1 LGVHPYYRSNEC
13 GARAGCIRLRRDCL
27 YDFTLQL
34 ASTISRYNYNS
45 QVCPRSTVKEHIRQ
59 MPINLPSVHA
69 ILNTPE
75 VQDLVADHGH
85 TFVVEA
91 IRDTLAAHRRTPP
104 AEPLGGLSGEPSG
117 KSSGEPSGKSL
128 GKPSG
133 KSSDKPSG
141 EPLGKSSGEPSAEAG
156 TVDLSAAGLTTEVR
170 HEVRRRLNPRMRRL
184 FNLTGTVL
192 HTNLGRAL
200 LSEAAVEQVANAMR
214 YPSNLEF
221 DVESGR
227 RGERDTIVENLLIEL
242 TGAEAATVVNNNAA
256 AVLLTLGALASRREV
271 IVSRGELVEIGGA
284 FRIPDVMRGAQAK
297 LIEVGTTNRTHKSD
311 YENAISSRTAALMK
325 VHTSNYEIKGFV
337 ASVPEALIAQIAHA
351 NNVPF
356 IHDLG
361 GGNFVDLSAYGLPK
375 EPVVRE
381 ALSAGADVVTFS
393 GDKLL
398 GGPQAGLIVGKRQYI
413 DKIRKHPLK
422 RALRVSKLTMA
433 ALEATLMA
441 YQKPETL
448 VRDLPTL
455 RLLTRPMPELAAL
468 AERLLP
474 HFQRVLGEFWMV
486 SVDVCESQI
495 GSGTSPTVTIP
506 SMAIRILPARDA
518 ARTSSVSRLSDA
530 LRKLPLPVVGKT
542 SGGAVYLDVRCLEDE
557 AAFVDQLPRISVL
570 LNSAR

>member
-1 LGVHPYYRSNEC
+1 
-13 GARAGCIRLRRDCL
+13 
-27 YDFTLQL
+27 
-34 ASTISRYNYNS
+34 
-45 QVCPRSTVKEHIRQ
+45 
-59 MPINLPSVHA
+59 MPTNLPSVHA
-69 ILNTPE
+69 ILGTPE
-75 VQDLVADHGH
+75 MQNLVADHGH

-91 IRDTLAAHRRTPP
+91 IRDTLAAHRRLASTALSTVGSVDSSTESP
-104 AEPLGGLSGEPSG
+104 AETGSAVPRVA
-117 KSSGEPSGKSL
+117 SL
-128 GKPSG
+128 V
-133 KSSDKPSG
+133 
-141 EPLGKSSGEPSAEAG
+141 AEVAH
-156 TVDLSAAGLTTEVR
+156 TVRQRV
-170 HEVRRRLNPRMRRL
+170 NPRMRRL

-192 HTNLGRAL
+192 HTNLGRAI

-227 RGERDTIVENLLIEL
+227 RGERDDVVEGLLIEL

-256 AVLLTLGALASRREV
+256 AVLLVLGALAARREV
-271 IVSRGELVEIGGA
+271 VVSRGELVEIGGA
-284 FRIPDVMRGAQAK
+284 FRIPDVMRSAQAK
-297 LIEVGTTNRTHKSD
+297 LVEVGTTNRTHKRD
-311 YENAISSRTAALMK
+311 YESAISPRTAALMK
-325 VHTSNYEIKGFV
+325 VHASNYEIKGFV
-337 ASVPEALIAQIAHA
+337 ASVPEGEIAELAHA
-351 NNVPF
+351 NGIPF

-413 DKIRKHPLK
+413 DKIRQHPLK

-441 YQKPETL
+441 YKKPETL
-448 VRDLPTL
+448 TRDLPTL
-455 RLLTRPMPELAAL
+455 RLLTRSLPDLAAL

-474 HFQRVLGEFWMV
+474 HFRQALNEVWQV
-486 SVDVCESQI
+486 SVDACESQI

-506 SMAIRILPARDA
+506 SMAIRIMPAADA
-518 ARTSSVSRLSDA
+518 ARSASASRLSDA
-530 LRKLPLPVVGKT
+530 LRKLPVPVIGKT

-557 AAFVDQLPRISVL
+557 AAFVEQLPRISAL
-570 LNSAR
+570 LKTGK